1 MRAKMSDMY
10 RAFDVWMRSGSHLLM
25 RYRCFEDLETGL
37 FCVLSV
43 NFYKSPV
50 TDDRVL
56 ELETQY
62 LELLLEES
70 PFKRS
75 GAFATLEEAILD
87 HTETFGVAER
97 ARKAKG

>member
-1 MRAKMSDMY
+1 MKAKMNEMY
-10 RAFDVWMRSGSHLLM
+10 RAFDVWKRGGSHLLV
-25 RYRCFEDLETGL
+25 RYRCFEDLGTGM
-37 FCVLSV
+37 FCVLSAD
-43 NFYKSPV
+43 FYKSPV

-62 LELLLEES
+62 LELLIEES

-87 HTETFGVAER
+87 HVETFGVAER
-97 ARKAKG
+97 ARQAKG